1 MNAMRSITDK
11 LIEPAPGSIRAKL
24 EELREFAVGRL
35 TKIRELLAHPENVQK
50 AHEVLAERVGQ
61 LTLEPV
67 DDNGKRKYLAHGK
80 VDFFGADGLAHA
92 VLSIR

>member
-11 LIEPAPGSIRAKL
+11 RIEPGSIRAKL

-61 LTLEPV
+61 ISL
-67 DDNGKRKYLAHGK
+67 GKK
-80 VDFFGADGLAHA
+80 VWRMLFFPFVGQS
-92 VLSIR
+92 VCLSDLLSG

>member
-1 MNAMRSITDK
+1 MNAMRSITGK
-11 LIEPAPGSIRAKL
+11 RIEPGSIRAKL
-24 EELREFAVGRL
+24 EELMEFAVGRL

-67 DDNGKRKYLAHGK
+67 SRELAG
-80 VDFFGADGLAHA
+80 GLKGQ
-92 VLSIR
+92 LD